1 MTEEPKHSKD
11 THDYHDIGAG
21 HIAII
26 VAITTVLVVAIT
38 SAVIGYAMFA

>member
-1 MTEEPKHSKD
+1 MMKEQEPSTD

-21 HIAII
+21 HIAIV

-38 SAVIGYAMFA
+38 SAVIGYLMFA